1 MLFGNTPEVVLFDL
15 SCLVKRDRLFQFAF
29 HGSGP
34 SGPSS
39 SQIIAK
45 IQHVSGGN
53 HGCEFRPN

>member
-15 SCLVKRDRLFQFAF
+15 SCSVELDRLFRFAF

-39 SQIIAK
+39 SQTIAK
-45 IQHVSGGN
+45 IQHVCGGN
-53 HGCEFRPN
+53 HGFEFRPN